1 MNPRLP
7 DKTYRIG
14 IDARKLQDFGI
25 GTYVRNL
32 IRALAQIDTGG
43 LALRYALLVRPEDRD
58 LLADLP
64 GNFELVVESAPVYSI
79 RELVT
84 LSWRLWR
91 QRLDLYHATHYV
103 LPAALT
109 PRVVVTIHDII
120 HLLYPEFL
128 PSRMAFL
135 YARRMIHRSLT
146 RGDRIIAVSQNTRA
160 DLMQQFAV
168 DGRKIEVI
176 YNGVEDVFRRRLP
189 DEEIERSLRS
199 LGISRPYLLFVG
211 NPKPHKNLDT
221 VVQAYA
227 RARRLAQ
234 FDAPLVCAG
243 NRSGSEFKIRQ
254 RAEHLGIGDQ
264 VRLLGHV
271 AQEVLPAIYQGAT
284 LFLYPTLYEGFGLP
298 VIEAMASGVAVIT
311 SNTSALKEIAQGYA
325 HLVDPLDIPA
335 MAKAIAQCMS
345 DADHRA
351 ALARLGLRRAQD
363 FRWEQTAAKTLAVY
377 RSVLRL
383 PSPPAAE
390 PAAPAERSPAEAPAA
405 QAPKP
410 ESDASFRTGASSE
423 TGSQP
428 RPRTVS
434 QPASA
439 PALAP
444 ESAPASVPAAP
455 PAPAPGPAGK
465 EGGG

>member
-1 MNPRLP
+1 MTPPLP

-14 IDARKLQDFGI
+14 LDARKLQDFGI

-32 IRALAQIDTGG
+32 IRALADLDTGS
-43 LALRYALLVRPEDRD
+43 LALRWVLLVRPDDREQ
-58 LLADLP
+58 LADLP
-64 GNFELVVESAPVYSI
+64 ANFELTVESSPVYSL
-79 RELVT
+79 RELAT
-84 LSWRLWR
+84 LSWQLWR
-91 QRLDLYHATHYV
+91 QGLDLYHATHYV
-103 LPAALT
+103 LPAVLT

-128 PSRMAFL
+128 PNRMAFL

-160 DLMQQFAV
+160 DLMQQFAI

-189 DEEIERSLRS
+189 DEEIELWLRR

-227 RARRLAQ
+227 RARRLAP
-234 FDAPLVCAG
+234 FDAPLVCVG

-271 AQEVLPAIYQGAT
+271 AQEALPAIYQGAT

-311 SNTSALKEIAQGYA
+311 SNTSALKEIAQGFA

-335 MAKAIAQCMS
+335 MAKAIAQSMS
-345 DADHRA
+345 DDEHRA
-351 ALARLGLRRAQD
+351 ALARLGLRRARD
-363 FRWEQTAAKTLAVY
+363 FRWEHTARKTLGVY
-377 RSVLRL
+377 LSVLG
-383 PSPPAAE
+383 
-390 PAAPAERSPAEAPAA
+390 AP
-405 QAPKP
+405 
-410 ESDASFRTGASSE
+410 
-423 TGSQP
+423 
-428 RPRTVS
+428 
-434 QPASA
+434 
-439 PALAP
+439 
-444 ESAPASVPAAP
+444 AP
-455 PAPAPGPAGK
+455 PALDTGTLPLLARTQRQPDAELAPHAAGPAGK
-465 EGGG
+465 DGGA